1 MTVIINKICYP
12 TEMSKAKHVLTNHF
26 LKIVFA
32 SDEEIMGI
40 LVQDYFV
47 NG

>member
-1 MTVIINKICYP
+1 MSSLII
-12 TEMSKAKHVLTNHF
+12 S

-47 NG
+47 YG